1 MPALLDIPRRFTT
14 ENPEVLR
21 KELDRFAQ
29 AVDLFT
35 RSAAETY
42 APRYLAIPG
51 INPTKL
57 VFGMVGRVTLLDGDE
72 LFIQLPPPDR
82 KNFGKRCAVLR
93 TTSAGLVRIV
103 GGQALVGG
111 ETQYQLANDLHWV
124 EFLLDD
130 GDYYPTRAG
139 GGFA

>member
-42 APRYLAIPG
+42 SPRYLAIPG